1 MSPAAQVARI
11 LRPRTCGDDGG
22 GAGPVAGSFTL
33 ESAGEAHVKAVSY
46 RGPGDLRVVEKPD
59 PRIEHPND
67 VILRVTVAA
76 VCGSDLHLYRGLIPD
91 TRVGHT
97 FGHEFTGIVEE
108 VGPSV
113 RNLKK
118 GDRVVVPFPISCGS
132 CFYCQ
137 RDLFA
142 QCENTNPNSE
152 LTCGVFGYSHTTGGY
167 DGGQAE
173 YVRVPFADVGPM
185 KIPDDVT
192 DEQAVFLA
200 DVFPT
205 GYQAAE
211 MGEIKPGETV
221 VVFGCGPVG
230 LFAQKSAWLMGAGR
244 VIAVDHVDYR
254 LAFARQYNNV
264 ETVNWR
270 EVDDIVAYLKDITGG
285 MGPDVC
291 IDAVGLEA
299 DGSALHTFLGRALM
313 MQAGAATVLGW
324 AIDAVRKGG
333 NVSIVGV
340 YGPPWNLVPIG
351 TAMNKNLTL
360 RMGQCNVHRYLPH
373 LLEHVQ
379 AGRVKPSDIVTH
391 RFSLDDAP
399 HAYRLFAG
407 KLDGCRKAVFEM

>member
-1 MSPAAQVARI
+1 MKALVYHGPADV
-11 LRPRTCGDDGG
+11 
-22 GAGPVAGSFTL
+22 
-33 ESAGEAHVKAVSY
+33 
-46 RGPGDLRVVEKPD
+46 RVERKRD
-59 PRIEHPND
+59 PEIEHPND
-67 VILRVTVAA
+67 VILRVTTAA
-76 VCGSDLHLYRGLIPD
+76 ICGSDLHLYRGLIPD
-91 TRVGHT
+91 TRVGTT
-97 FGHEFTGIVEE
+97 FGHEFVGIVEE

-113 RNLKK
+113 RRLRR
-118 GDRVVVPFPISCGS
+118 GDRVVVPFPIACGS

-185 KIPDDVT
+185 KLPDDLS
-192 DEQAVFLA
+192 DLDAVMLA

-221 VVFGCGPVG
+221 AVFGCGPVG
-230 LFAQKSAWLMGAGR
+230 LFAMKSALLMGAGR
-244 VIAVDHVDYR
+244 VIAIDHVPER
-254 LAFARQYNNV
+254 LEFAR
-264 ETVNWR
+264 EWGCSDTVNFA
-270 EVDDIVAYLKDITGG
+270 EVDDVVGTLKEMTDGR
-285 MGPDVC
+285 GPDVC

-299 DGSALHTFLGRALM
+299 DGSALHEFLGRVLM
-313 MQAGAATVLGW
+313 LQAGAANVIGYC
-324 AIDAVRKGG
+324 IDAVRKGG
-333 NVSIVGV
+333 NVVIIGV

-360 RMGQCNVHRYLPH
+360 RMGQCNVHRYMPH
-373 LLEHVQ
+373 LLEHIQ
-379 AGRVKPSDIVTH
+379 AGRVSPGAIVTH
-391 RFSLDDAP
+391 RFPLDAAP

-407 KLDGCRKAVFEM
+407 KLDGCRKAVLEM